1 MKILIIGMGN
11 VGVMH
16 GWALSEGGVDVTHAV
31 RKGSLGRHAHD
42 FPMDIQDM
50 RSGKQENYTAIY
62 KPKVVDEVAPGDGY
76 DLVMVATN
84 HLQGP
89 DAVREYKDKVP
100 GADFLMFCGN
110 WEGPGV
116 IDELIPRS
124 RYVWGYSVFSGAMGS
139 DGVMYA
145 NIQKTYRIGALDG
158 SPDGLLEKIESE
170 FARAR
175 ISPVIKED
183 IIAWLWTHH
192 ALNAGIQGTV
202 LVQGGLPT
210 ADTPFNVWVFI
221 IRAVKDALKVLKAR
235 GVDYTDD
242 PDTKVFQVSDDEE
255 AARLLRDGLTGAAH
269 YDRTQAHSHVAANAQ
284 EMKRLYLDVVETGE
298 RLGIDMPCLS
308 SIKEKILAL

>member
-1 MKILIIGMGN
+1 MKILIIGLGN

-16 GWALSEGGVDVTHAV
+16 GWALSEGGVDVTHAL
-31 RKGSLGRHAHD
+31 RKGSLGRHSHD
-42 FPMDIQDM
+42 ILMDVQDM
-50 RSGKQENYTAIY
+50 RSGKQENYTALY
-62 KPKVVDEVAPGDGY
+62 KPKVVDEVSPGDGY

-84 HLQGP
+84 HLQGV
-89 DAVREYKDKVP
+89 DAVREYKDKAP
-100 GADFLMFCGN
+100 DACFLMFCGN

-116 IDELIPRS
+116 IDELISRK

-145 NIQKTYRIGALDG
+145 NIQKTYRIGALEG
-158 SPDGLLEKIESE
+158 SPDGLLGNIEAE
-170 FARAR
+170 FAHAR
-175 ISPVIKED
+175 ISPVVKKD

-192 ALNAGIQGTV
+192 ALNAGLQGTV
-202 LVQGGLPT
+202 LVQGGLPG
-210 ADTPFNVWVFI
+210 ADAPFDVWVFI

-242 PDTKVFQVSDDEE
+242 PDTKVFRIENDEE

-269 YDRTQAHSHVAANAQ
+269 YERTRAHSHVAANAQ

-298 RLGIDMPCLS
+298 KLGVEMPYLA
-308 SIKEKILAL
+308 SIKDRILAL